1 MMLGCRNGLAVKLK
15 GDIPHLVEIHCV
27 AHRLELASVAA
38 IKGIKQVQDIRDL
51 LKGLSKQYHYSPK
64 ALRELKAVAEALC
77 VKPFRPGNLSGTRW
91 MDHFRKALEC
101 LLRDHSSML
110 AHCEHCVTDKSSS
123 PEMLGRAKQ
132 VNTTLTT
139 WPSLLSMFP
148 LRDVFEELSILSLVF
163 QANSTTLSIVMQ
175 ALETACLNLVA
186 MRELPAKH
194 LAGFLEA
201 VGEGDQYK
209 GHTLKRRN
217 DAALATFLQQK
228 RHLIDLMLKYLDQRF
243 KDFQSRPVL
252 AAAQILNIRE
262 WPDTVEDLA
271 TFGNESLTYL
281 SQHFRTLLTAN
292 NCEVDQLQHEWQQVK
307 VFTRRQAVSNPTQ
320 HPHAIW
326 KKVLTSEI
334 DGSENIGHI
343 IEMIMVLPLST
354 AVVERG
360 FSAMSR
366 IKSDWRA
373 NLHTATL
380 RKLMLIA
387 MEGVAASEF
396 KADGAVRRWWRSADR
411 GGRRPDFGH

>member
-1 MMLGCRNGLAVKLK
+1 MIYYAYLCFRFVDYIADDLQDEVRSRIDGSRYLSVMVDAATDCTAEELDLVYVRHLQDGDIRNTYMGIGQIASASAIGHKESMEETFRAAQVEWKAKTVGFGSDGASVMLGCRNGLGVKLK
-15 GDIPHLVEIHCV
+15 GDIPHLIEIHWV

-64 ALRELKAVAEALC
+64 AVRELKAVAEALC

-91 MDHFRKALEC
+91 MDHSRKALES

-132 VNTTLTT
+132 VNTTLTS
-139 WPSLLSMFP
+139 WPFLVSMFL

-194 LAGFLEA
+194 LDGFLEA
-201 VGEGDQYK
+201 VGDGDQYK
-209 GHTLKRRN
+209 GHTLKRKN

-228 RHLIDLMLKYLDQRF
+228 RHLIDVMLKCLDQRF

-262 WPDTVEDLA
+262 WPDTAEDTGA
-271 TFGNESLTYL
+271 TFRESMEHKTVSPSVL
-281 SQHFRTLLTAN
+281 S
-292 NCEVDQLQHEWQQVK
+292 
-307 VFTRRQAVSNPTQ
+307 
-320 HPHAIW
+320 
-326 KKVLTSEI
+326 
-334 DGSENIGHI
+334 
-343 IEMIMVLPLST
+343 
-354 AVVERG
+354 
-360 FSAMSR
+360 
-366 IKSDWRA
+366 
-373 NLHTATL
+373 
-380 RKLMLIA
+380 
-387 MEGVAASEF
+387 
-396 KADGAVRRWWRSADR
+396 
-411 GGRRPDFGH
+411 

>member
-1 MMLGCRNGLAVKLK
+1 MGIGQLASASAIGHKESMEETFRAAQVEWKAKTVGFGSDGASVMLGCRNGLAVKLK

-51 LKGLSKQYHYSPK
+51 LKGLSNQYHYNPK

-101 LLRDHSSML
+101 LLRDHSSIL
-110 AHCEHCVTDKSSS
+110 AHCQHCVTDKSSS

-139 WPSLLSMFP
+139 WPSLLSMFL

-201 VGEGDQYK
+201 VQGANVEEK
-209 GHTLKRRN
+209 ERRC
-217 DAALATFLQQK
+217 
-228 RHLIDLMLKYLDQRF
+228 
-243 KDFQSRPVL
+243 S
-252 AAAQILNIRE
+252 
-262 WPDTVEDLA
+262 
-271 TFGNESLTYL
+271 G
-281 SQHFRTLLTAN
+281 
-292 NCEVDQLQHEWQQVK
+292 
-307 VFTRRQAVSNPTQ
+307 
-320 HPHAIW
+320 
-326 KKVLTSEI
+326 
-334 DGSENIGHI
+334 
-343 IEMIMVLPLST
+343 
-354 AVVERG
+354 
-360 FSAMSR
+360 
-366 IKSDWRA
+366 
-373 NLHTATL
+373 
-380 RKLMLIA
+380 
-387 MEGVAASEF
+387 
-396 KADGAVRRWWRSADR
+396 
-411 GGRRPDFGH
+411 